1 MAIAEKSKVTNIF
14 TDIDLDFIPH
24 PQSGDIRTLKDSDAV
39 KRAIRNLMFTGKYE
53 RPFAPNIGANLKQL
67 LFEPITQLTAIS
79 IKTYI
84 QDSIKFYEPRATIL
98 NLQVNLDED
107 LLGYNVILTFAIDNT
122 SQVSTVNVF
131 LERLR

>member
-1 MAIAEKSKVTNIF
+1 MAISENSKVTNIF